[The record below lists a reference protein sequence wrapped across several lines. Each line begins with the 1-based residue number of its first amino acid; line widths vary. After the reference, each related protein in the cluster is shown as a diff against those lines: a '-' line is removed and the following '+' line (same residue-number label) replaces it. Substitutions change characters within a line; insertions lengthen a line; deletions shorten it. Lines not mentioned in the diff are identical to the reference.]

1 MELVVKW
8 NSFGKSAARSV
19 HTCGLVCSGGAWWMR
34 YSAEATGWWLVG
46 RREDFVSQRTST
58 VLGLM
63 WRVDELGQASMVLRG
78 HIFPTI

>member
-1 MELVVKW
+1 MFHRSSTGCNGTGCQVELFWEIGCSISSYVW
-8 NSFGKSAARSV
+8 A
-19 HTCGLVCSGGAWWMR
+19 GL
-34 YSAEATGWWLVG
+34 TGWWLVD
-46 RREDFVSQRTST
+46 RREDLVSQRTST